1 MDRPLMRT
9 LFSLAASSF
18 LLSSVVAQNSTS
30 TSPILSS
37 QVDTFI
43 QDLLKEWGTPGGV
56 SVAVVRLGSSG
67 SWEVET
73 KGYGVA
79 KLQDGSNFTADT
91 VLSIGSNSKLF
102 NVVATG
108 LLISNESVTPRI
120 DWKTKIGSVIPQWE
134 IADSYASEK
143 ASIIDLMSHRTG
155 LPRHDFMY
163 RRSDTLPSM
172 MKRMKFLKPSTEF
185 RELFQYNNIMYG
197 VLSYLPEALS
207 TKTTLARYVKQH
219 VFDALGMNATTYSF
233 DVADAS
239 GNLADGICR
248 ENFSLATGLPGTG
261 TPRFMP
267 YWFKDGGEDGNSGP
281 GGVISSANDMA
292 IWLQTLLLWGK
303 HPQTGEVV
311 IPEEV
316 LRTVASGVTVT
327 DSGLEGIPAAQ
338 AVLSPSV
345 YGGGQMT
352 SSYRGHSAHSIVARL
367 PFDNIGVAVLT
378 NDDDIGP
385 IIREIIKYRLIDEA
399 LGLEPYDW
407 DSIIKN
413 ASGLAVPTDNS
424 SRPTNASDPSIDFTN
439 LAGTYNNPGYGNF
452 TFCLISEEPT
462 ESCRELVAN
471 TSTLLPGAINTTV
484 PTLLAKTDAVF
495 AEYVALTH
503 SDGNKFDIAAMLSFP
518 TNNPEQPFWAKVLTV
533 PGFVVEFAA
542 TDDSIGMAVNGGF
555 WGAGTGVP
563 DPTGDSLEERA
574 EVWFRQVAPS
584 T

>member
-1 MDRPLMRT
+1 
-9 LFSLAASSF
+9 
-18 LLSSVVAQNSTS
+18 
-30 TSPILSS
+30 
-37 QVDTFI
+37 
-43 QDLLKEWGTPGGV
+43 
-56 SVAVVRLGSSG
+56 
-67 SWEVET
+67 
-73 KGYGVA
+73 
-79 KLQDGSNFTADT
+79 
-91 VLSIGSNSKLF
+91 
-102 NVVATG
+102 
-108 LLISNESVTPRI
+108 
-120 DWKTKIGSVIPQWE
+120 
-134 IADSYASEK
+134 
-143 ASIIDLMSHRTG
+143 
-155 LPRHDFMY
+155 
-163 RRSDTLPSM
+163 
-172 MKRMKFLKPSTEF
+172 
-185 RELFQYNNIMYG
+185 
-197 VLSYLPEALS
+197 
-207 TKTTLARYVKQH
+207 
-219 VFDALGMNATTYSF
+219 MNATTYSF

-267 YWFKDGGEDGNSGP
+267 YWFKDRGEDGNFMAGA

-303 HPQTGEVV
+303 HPQTGEVI

-316 LRTVASGVTVT
+316 LRTVASGVTVA
-327 DSGLEGIPAAQ
+327 DSGLEGIPSAQ

-345 YGGGQMT
+345 YGGGQLA
-352 SSYRGHSAHSIVARL
+352 SSYRGHYVIEHGGGVNGAHSIVARL

-413 ASGLAVPTDNS
+413 VSGLAVPTDNS
-424 SRPTNASDPSIDFTN
+424 SRPTNASDPSIDFTS

-452 TFCLISEEPT
+452 TFCLVSLEPT

-471 TSTLLPGAINTTV
+471 ASTLLPGAINPTV
-484 PTLLAKTDAVF
+484 PTLLAKADAVF

-503 SDGNKFDIAAMLSFP
+503 SDGNKFDFATMYSFS
-518 TNNPEQPFWAKVLTV
+518 TNNSEQPFWAKVLTV
-533 PGFVVEFAA
+533 SDFVAEFAA
-542 TDDSIGMAVNGGF
+542 TDNGIGMAMNGGF
-555 WGAGTGVP
+555 WGAGAG

-574 EVWFRQVAPS
+574 EVWFRQVVPS